1 MNIIHLA
8 AMDMDGTLLDDQKKV
23 SEETLRVLEA
33 LKARGIP
40 TAFSTGRPLPEVT
53 LYPELTKLIPYA
65 ILSSGALVMDLRS
78 GAVLQKSTIP
88 AETVLTILRLAAQ
101 EDVIP
106 HLMSDTDSVCRERDI
121 GHFAAHHMGVYEPMY
136 RQICV
141 KVEDMEPY
149 VRAHPDRLIKLNLYH
164 TDPAARARTEE
175 RLQGLPVQ
183 LVHAEYSSLE
193 CTAPGIGK
201 DSGLAFL
208 CRFLGT
214 TPDHALAAGDSDNDL
229 SMLKAA
235 GLGVAMGNAPE
246 AIRAAADYVT
256 ADNNHDGVAEA
267 LKRFLPLMQ
276 PPKGY
281 PHDRAI

>member
-23 SEETLRVLEA
+23 SKETLLVLET

-78 GAVLQKSTIP
+78 GTVLQKSTIP
-88 AETVLTILRLAAQ
+88 AETVLTILRLAAK

-106 HLMSDTDSVCRERDI
+106 HLMSDTDSVCRQRDI
-121 GHFAAHHMGVYEPMY
+121 GHFAAHHMSVYEPMY

-175 RLQGLPVQ
+175 RLQGLP
-183 LVHAEYSSLE
+183 LE

-201 DSGLAFL
+201 DSGLDYL

-214 TPDHALAAGDSDNDL
+214 TLDHALATGDSDNDL

-256 ADNNHDGVAEA
+256 TDNNHDGVAEA